1 MKSILKGV
9 CIGLFIVTILTA
21 GIYILLGFY
30 YMEGFPCFTW
40 INGVYCTGKNV
51 EEVNRELC
59 RKYRYDGITVVD
71 KNGTTLFVSSD
82 EVNYQIDFTDSLNEF
97 LDKKNPFAWGYYFF
111 HNPVAS
117 FEPKVSLDSSLLSGK
132 IADWEIFMPDSELD
146 VTFMRT
152 DDGYILQNDLEAVPQ
167 IEEIIES
174 VYLSMLGR
182 EDEVHLYDIEGCYK
196 SHRLNEE
203 QQRIYDLYMKI
214 DALCNCGR
222 TYDVEGENFEVTKAV
237 VADWIV
243 TDETYEEASLEKESK
258 KDPGK
263 GLFIINGVES
273 SFPKE
278 VNFENGIALDE
289 NGDVILSESK
299 MYSYLKSI
307 SMDHGTA
314 YYMDKYRN
322 GESNKIYIK
331 DNSKGDGLLFEIQGE
346 FDSLISAYLQG
357 NFNEESTVSLAPSDS
372 VIEYD
377 ASELLGK
384 TYIEVNMGEQHLYYY
399 VNGELSMD
407 MPIVT
412 GNVNRSRG
420 TPTGIYNVY
429 NKRYH
434 TNLVG
439 VDYVSYVNYWL
450 GVHKGV
456 GIHDAT
462 WRSKFGDEIYKR
474 DGSHGCINCPLDSV
488 EKLWE
493 VVEVGTPVV
502 LYY

>member
-1 MKSILKGV
+1 MKSVLKGV
-9 CIGLFIVTILTA
+9 CIGLSIVTLLTA
-21 GIYILLGFY
+21 AIYILLGFY
-30 YMEGFPCFTW
+30 YMDGFPCFTW

-59 RKYRYDGITVVD
+59 KKYQYDGITVID
-71 KNGTTLFVSSD
+71 KNGTKLFVSSD

-111 HNPVAS
+111 HNPVAN
-117 FEPKVSLDSSLLSGK
+117 FAPKVSLDTALLSGK
-132 IADWEIFMPDSELD
+132 IADWEIFVPESGLD
-146 VTFMRT
+146 VTLLRSE
-152 DDGYILQNDLEAVPQ
+152 DGYILKNDLEAVPQ
-167 IEEIIES
+167 MEEIIEA

-182 EDEVHLYDIEGCYK
+182 EEEVDLYDIEGCYR
-196 SHRLNEE
+196 SHTLNEE
-203 QQRIYDLYMKI
+203 QQRIYDLYKKI
-214 DALCNCGR
+214 DDLQDCGLI
-222 TYDVEGENFEVTKAV
+222 YNVEGDEFEVTKAV
-237 VADWIV
+237 VSDWIV
-243 TDETYEEASLEKESK
+243 TEENFEAASSEKKSK
-258 KDPGK
+258 KEPGR
-263 GLFIINGVES
+263 GLFIIGGVQS
-273 SFPKE
+273 SFPEE
-278 VNFENGIALDE
+278 VTFDNGIALDE
-289 NGDVILSESK
+289 NGNVILSESK
-299 MYSYLKSI
+299 MYAYLKSI

-314 YYMDKYRN
+314 YYMDRYRN
-322 GESNKIYIK
+322 GEGSKIYIK

-346 FDSLISAYLQG
+346 FDSLIDAYLQD
-357 NFNEESTVSLAPSDS
+357 NYHEERTVTLAASDS

-377 ASELLGK
+377 AGELLGK
-384 TYIEVNMGEQHLYYY
+384 TYIEINMGQQHLYYY

-493 VVEVGTPVV
+493 VAEVGTPVV